1 MEINNVNFENRDNKQ
16 TKKINKNL
24 KFEPQMQCDL
34 ISYLN
39 EDLFTSVLCV
49 VKMHLLQIEH

>member
-24 KFEPQMQCDL
+24 KFEPQILTEARQCDL
-34 ISYLN
+34 IGYLK
-39 EDLFTSVLCV
+39 EGPVCSVL
-49 VKMHLLQIEH
+49 